1 MTALPAFV
9 EALLAIAG
17 ILVVGAVAAT
27 AKAVTDRLRSEAQPP
42 TRRVVIEINGE
53 RTEMTGTTDE
63 VERSIHEKLS
73 EASPSTAG

>member
-1 MTALPAFV
+1 MIALPAFV

-17 ILVVGAVAAT
+17 VAVAGAVVAT
-27 AKAVTDRLRSEAQPP
+27 AKAVTDRLHSEIQRP
-42 TRRVVIEINGE
+42 TQRVVIEINGE

-73 EASPSTAG
+73 ESPSTAA